1 VIQLGGQLEKYAHL
15 VKENH
20 VVNCADFGLPQ
31 RRKRMI
37 AGDFPIKN
45 LNSYRNQFIAPTLD
59 QVLSSFKSETV
70 EDINYSIKLNKKQ
83 LTDHEQEL
91 PLTSEERRINEAQKK
106 YHTVYN
112 KMNFPEDLKATS
124 RTMTAT
130 CTRVSRESVIVRA
143 GKDDFRRL
151 TIRERA
157 TLQGFPI
164 TYQFYGNT
172 YSNRIKMI
180 GNAIPPLLT
189 YFLGSAML
197 GKALKEVNP
206 RKDLCYRHPIP
217 QSPHKP
223 VKAESNARKYSKTRM
238 FRFSIRPLR
247 FGSGVGYEL
256 RNDVQSKNTSWSI
269 KYFHGTSKA
278 IKEIYLSKSLLTQ
291 CSKVIRDLNIDFET
305 DASMIHLST
314 LLKNISGKNLQNAWT
329 HSEGSDDAQH
339 PFGLLDMLESISDLI
354 IEKFRDL
361 DRQTLEE
368 FVLRMHKLD
377 SKGTNGSIK
386 KIKTNAHKIFAGF
399 ILGSWFNTNAKTI
412 SR

>member
-1 VIQLGGQLEKYAHL
+1 
-15 VKENH
+15 
-20 VVNCADFGLPQ
+20 
-31 RRKRMI
+31 
-37 AGDFPIKN
+37 
-45 LNSYRNQFIAPTLD
+45 LNSYRNQFIAPTLG
-59 QVLSSFKSETV
+59 QVLNSFKSATV
-70 EDINYSIKLNKKQ
+70 EDINYGIKIKKNQ
-83 LTDHEQEL
+83 ITDHDKEI
-91 PLTSEERRINEAQKK
+91 PLTGEERRINEAQKK

-112 KMNFPEDLKATS
+112 KMNFPEDLTATA

-130 CTRVSRESVIVRA
+130 CTRVSRESVIVGA
-143 GKDDFRRL
+143 GRGEVRRL

-164 TYQFYGNT
+164 TYQFYGNS

-189 YFLGSAML
+189 YFIGSAML
-197 GKALKEVNP
+197 GKVLKNVNP
-206 RKDLCYRHPIP
+206 HKELSYWHPIP
-217 QSPHKP
+217 KAPHKP
-223 VKAESNARKYSKTRM
+223 VKAESNAKKYSKSRM

-247 FGSGVGYEL
+247 FGSGVGFEL
-256 RNDVQSKNTSWSI
+256 RNDVQTLDTLWSV

-278 IKEIYLSKSLLTQ
+278 IKEIPLTKALLSN
-291 CSKVIRDLNIDFET
+291 CSEVIRVLNIDFEI
-305 DASMIHLST
+305 DASMIQLST
-314 LLKNISGKNLQNAWT
+314 LLKNVNGKKLQNAWT
-329 HSEGSDDAQH
+329 HSEGSYDAQH

-377 SKGTNGSIK
+377 SKGTNGSIR
-386 KIKTNAHKIFAGF
+386 KIKANAHKIFAGF
-399 ILGSWFNTNAKTI
+399 LLGSWFNTNAKTI